1 MRLLIVEDEQGMA
14 EGLRALLGKQGYV
27 TDLAVDGD
35 SGLDNGLTGL
45 YDLIILDIML
55 PGRDGLSVLKELRR
69 DGVETPVLMLTA
81 RSSVADRIQGLDH
94 GADDYLTKPFD
105 TGEFLARVRA
115 LTRRNGVPLEEEPSF
130 GDIRLDRRKLE
141 LCRGSERLRL
151 GPKEFQVMECLLMN
165 KNQIVPRSL
174 LCEKVWG
181 LLSEAEYN
189 NVEVY
194 ISFLRKKLRALHS
207 NVQILSI
214 RNAGYHLEVQ
224 PWSASC
230 KGRSF

>member
-14 EGLRALLGKQGYV
+14 EGLRALLEKQGYV
-27 TDLAVDGD
+27 TDLAFDGD

-55 PGRDGLSVLKELRR
+55 PKRDGLSVLEELRR
-69 DGVETPVLMLTA
+69 GGIETPVMMLTA
-81 RSSVADRIQGLDH
+81 RSSVPDRIQGLDH

-105 TGEFLARVRA
+105 TREFLARVRA
-115 LTRRNGVPLEEEPSF
+115 LTRRNGMPLEDAPSF

-181 LLSEAEYN
+181 LLSDAEYN

-224 PWSASC
+224 P
-230 KGRSF
+230 

>member
-14 EGLRALLGKQGYV
+14 EGLQGLLEKQGYA
-27 TDLAVDGD
+27 TDLAFDGD

-141 LCRGSERLRL
+141 LYRGNERLRL
-151 GPKEFQVMECLLMN
+151 GPKEFQVMECLLLN
-165 KNQIVPRSL
+165 KNQIIPRAL

-224 PWSASC
+224 P
-230 KGRSF
+230 

>member
-14 EGLRALLGKQGYV
+14 EGLQGLLEKQGYA
-27 TDLAVDGD
+27 TDLAFDGD

-94 GADDYLTKPFD
+94 GADDYLPKPFD
-105 TGEFLARVRA
+105 TAEFLARVRA

-141 LCRGSERLRL
+141 LCRGNERLRL
-151 GPKEFQVMECLLMN
+151 GPKEFQVMECLLLN
-165 KNQIVPRSL
+165 KNQIIPRAL

-224 PWSASC
+224 P
-230 KGRSF
+230 

>member
-14 EGLRALLGKQGYV
+14 EGLQGLLEKQGYA
-27 TDLAVDGD
+27 TDLAFDGD

-115 LTRRNGVPLEEEPSF
+115 LTRRHGVPLEEEPSF
-130 GDIRLDRRKLE
+130 GDIRLDRRRLE
-141 LCRGSERLRL
+141 LCRGEERLRL

-165 KNQIVPRSL
+165 KNQIVPRNL

-181 LLSEAEYN
+181 LLNESEYN

-194 ISFLRKKLRALHS
+194 ISFLRKKLEHLHS
-207 NVQILSI
+207 GVKIKTI
-214 RNAGYHLEVQ
+214 RMVGYCLEK
-224 PWSASC
+224 P
-230 KGRSF
+230 

>member
-14 EGLRALLGKQGYV
+14 EGLRALLEKQGYI
-27 TDLAVDGD
+27 TDLAFNGD
-35 SGLDNGLTGL
+35 SGLDNALTGL

-55 PGRDGLSVLKELRR
+55 PGRDGLSVLRELRR
-69 DGVETPVLMLTA
+69 GGIDTPVMMLTA

-115 LTRRNGVPLEEEPSF
+115 LTRRNGMPLENEPSF

-141 LCRGSERLRL
+141 LCRGCERLRL
-151 GPKEFQVMECLLMN
+151 GPKEYQVMECLLLN
-165 KNQIVPRSL
+165 KNQIVPRAL

-224 PWSASC
+224 P
-230 KGRSF
+230 

>member
-14 EGLRALLGKQGYV
+14 EGLQGLLEKQGYA
-27 TDLAVDGD
+27 TDLAFDGD

-181 LLSEAEYN
+181 LLSEAEYT

-194 ISFLRKKLRALHS
+194 ISFLRKKLRALHA

-224 PWSASC
+224 P
-230 KGRSF
+230 

>member
-14 EGLRALLGKQGYV
+14 EGLQGLLEKQGYA
-27 TDLAVDGD
+27 TDLAFDGD

-115 LTRRNGVPLEEEPSF
+115 LTRRNGMPLEDEPSF

-224 PWSASC
+224 P
-230 KGRSF
+230 

>member
-14 EGLRALLGKQGYV
+14 EGLQGLLEKQGYA
-27 TDLAVDGD
+27 TDLAFDGD

-115 LTRRNGVPLEEEPSF
+115 LTRRNGMPLEDEPSF

-151 GPKEFQVMECLLMN
+151 GPKEFQVMECLLLN
-165 KNQIVPRSL
+165 KNQIIPRAL

-224 PWSASC
+224 P
-230 KGRSF
+230 

>member
-14 EGLRALLGKQGYV
+14 EGLQGLLEKQGYA
-27 TDLAVDGD
+27 TDLAFDGD

-115 LTRRNGVPLEEEPSF
+115 LTRRNGMPLEDEPSF

-165 KNQIVPRSL
+165 KSQIVPRSL

-224 PWSASC
+224 P
-230 KGRSF
+230 

>member
-1 MRLLIVEDEQGMA
+1 
-14 EGLRALLGKQGYV
+14 
-27 TDLAVDGD
+27 
-35 SGLDNGLTGL
+35 
-45 YDLIILDIML
+45 ML

-115 LTRRNGVPLEEEPSF
+115 LTRRNGMPLEDEPSF

-214 RNAGYHLEVQ
+214 RNAG
-224 PWSASC
+224 
-230 KGRSF
+230 

>member
-1 MRLLIVEDEQGMA
+1 MKKVLILEDEDSIRSFVVINLQRAGYEAIEAGTGA
-14 EGLRALLGKQGYV
+14 EALAQLQRHP
-27 TDLAVDGD
+27 D
-35 SGLDNGLTGL
+35 TGVA
-45 YDLIILDIML
+45 ILDIML
-55 PGRDGLSVLKELRR
+55 PKRDGLSVLEELRR
-69 DGVETPVLMLTA
+69 GGIETPVMMLTA

-115 LTRRNGVPLEEEPSF
+115 LTRRNGMPLEDEPSF

-224 PWSASC
+224 P
-230 KGRSF
+230 

>member
-14 EGLRALLGKQGYV
+14 EGLQGLLEKQGYA
-27 TDLAVDGD
+27 TDLAFDGD

-141 LCRGSERLRL
+141 LCRGNERLRL
-151 GPKEFQVMECLLMN
+151 GPKEFQVMECLLLN
-165 KNQIVPRSL
+165 KNQIIPRAL

-189 NVEVY
+189 NVEVH

-224 PWSASC
+224 P
-230 KGRSF
+230 

>member
-14 EGLRALLGKQGYV
+14 EGLQGLLEKQGYA
-27 TDLAVDGD
+27 TDLAFDGD

-69 DGVETPVLMLTA
+69 AGVETPVLMLTA

-141 LCRGSERLRL
+141 LCRGNERLRL
-151 GPKEFQVMECLLMN
+151 GPKEFQVMECLLLN
-165 KNQIVPRSL
+165 KNQIIPRAL

-214 RNAGYHLEVQ
+214 RYAGYHLEVQ
-224 PWSASC
+224 P
-230 KGRSF
+230 

>member
-14 EGLRALLGKQGYV
+14 EGLRALLEKQGYI
-27 TDLAVDGD
+27 TDLAFDGD
-35 SGLDNGLTGL
+35 SGLDNALTGL

-55 PGRDGLSVLKELRR
+55 PGRDGLSVLRELRR
-69 DGVETPVLMLTA
+69 GGIDTPVMMLTA

-115 LTRRNGVPLEEEPSF
+115 LTRRNGMPLENEPSF

-141 LCRGSERLRL
+141 LCRGCERLRL
-151 GPKEFQVMECLLMN
+151 GPKEFQVMECLLLN
-165 KNQIVPRSL
+165 KNQIVPRAL

-224 PWSASC
+224 P
-230 KGRSF
+230 

>member
-14 EGLRALLGKQGYV
+14 EGLRALLEKQGYV
-27 TDLAVDGD
+27 TDLAFDGD

-115 LTRRNGVPLEEEPSF
+115 LTRRNGMPLEDEPSF

-224 PWSASC
+224 P
-230 KGRSF
+230 

>member
-14 EGLRALLGKQGYV
+14 EGLQGLLEKQGYA
-27 TDLAVDGD
+27 TDLAFDGD

-141 LCRGSERLRL
+141 LCRGNERLRL
-151 GPKEFQVMECLLMN
+151 GPK
-165 KNQIVPRSL
+165 
-174 LCEKVWG
+174 
-181 LLSEAEYN
+181 
-189 NVEVY
+189 
-194 ISFLRKKLRALHS
+194 
-207 NVQILSI
+207 
-214 RNAGYHLEVQ
+214 
-224 PWSASC
+224 
-230 KGRSF
+230 

>member
-14 EGLRALLGKQGYV
+14 EGLQGLLEKQGYA
-27 TDLAVDGD
+27 TDLAFDGD

-141 LCRGSERLRL
+141 LCRGNERLRL
-151 GPKEFQVMECLLMN
+151 GPKECQVMECLLLN
-165 KNQIVPRSL
+165 KNQIIPRAL

-224 PWSASC
+224 P
-230 KGRSF
+230 

>member
-14 EGLRALLGKQGYV
+14 EGLQGLLEKQGYA
-27 TDLAVDGD
+27 TDLAFDGD

-141 LCRGSERLRL
+141 LCRGNERLRL
-151 GPKEFQVMECLLMN
+151 GPKEFQVMECLLLN
-165 KNQIVPRSL
+165 KNQIIPRAL

-181 LLSEAEYN
+181 LLSEAAYN

-224 PWSASC
+224 P
-230 KGRSF
+230 

>member
-14 EGLRALLGKQGYV
+14 EGLQGLLEKQGYA
-27 TDLAVDGD
+27 TDLAFDGD

-69 DGVETPVLMLTA
+69 AGVETPVLMLTA

-115 LTRRNGVPLEEEPSF
+115 LTRRNGMPLEDEPSF

-224 PWSASC
+224 P
-230 KGRSF
+230 

>member
-14 EGLRALLGKQGYV
+14 EGLRALLEKQGYV
-27 TDLAVDGD
+27 TDLAFDGD

-55 PGRDGLSVLKELRR
+55 PKLDGLSVLEKLRQ
-69 DGVETPVLMLTA
+69 GGIETPVMMLTA

-115 LTRRNGVPLEEEPSF
+115 LTRRNGMPLEDDPSF

-224 PWSASC
+224 P
-230 KGRSF
+230 

>member
-14 EGLRALLGKQGYV
+14 EGLQGLLEKQGYA
-27 TDLAVDGD
+27 TDLAFDGD

-141 LCRGSERLRL
+141 LCRGNERLRL
-151 GPKEFQVMECLLMN
+151 GTKEFQVMECLLLN
-165 KNQIVPRSL
+165 KNQIIPRAL

-224 PWSASC
+224 P
-230 KGRSF
+230 

>member
-14 EGLRALLGKQGYV
+14 EGLQGLLEKQGYA
-27 TDLAVDGD
+27 TDLAFDGD

-81 RSSVADRIQGLDH
+81 RSSVANRIQGLDH

-141 LCRGSERLRL
+141 LCRGNERLRL
-151 GPKEFQVMECLLMN
+151 GPKEFQVMECLLLN
-165 KNQIVPRSL
+165 KNQIIPRAL

-224 PWSASC
+224 P
-230 KGRSF
+230 